1 MKSIL
6 VILILFIT
14 HQTWAQTDTI
24 PAVKPDVDFFKQLYQ
39 ADSITGGKVT
49 LHGDPKIE
57 QLMKLNLS
65 VNRKE
70 QAFQGYRIQILSASS
85 YNTNID
91 TLKSYTQRFEEEF
104 PDIRAYLQYTDP
116 DFKIRVGNFR
126 TRIETI
132 PALKR
137 IRKKYAG
144 AYPVKTVIYLKEL
157 DPVVEQDTIP
167 LTPRELMPSL

>member
-6 VILILFIT
+6 VILILFLAN
-14 HQTWAQTDTI
+14 QTWAQTDSI
-24 PAVKPDVDFFKQLYQ
+24 PPVKPEVNFLEKLSRP
-39 ADSITGGKVT
+39 DSITGGKVI
-49 LHGDPKIE
+49 LHRDPKIE

-65 VNRKE
+65 INKKE
-70 QAFQGYRIQILSASS
+70 RAFQGYRIQILSTSS
-85 YNTNID
+85 YNVNID
-91 TLKSYTQRFEEEF
+91 TLKSYTQKFEEEF

-126 TRIETI
+126 TRVEAI

-144 AYPVKTVIYLKEL
+144 AYPVKTMIYLNEL
-157 DPVVEQDTIP
+157 DPVQKQDTLP
-167 LTPRELMPSL
+167 ATLQELLMP

>member
-1 MKSIL
+1 
-6 VILILFIT
+6 
-14 HQTWAQTDTI
+14 
-24 PAVKPDVDFFKQLYQ
+24 
-39 ADSITGGKVT
+39 
-49 LHGDPKIE
+49 
-57 QLMKLNLS
+57 MKLNLS

-70 QAFQGYRIQILSASS
+70 QAFQGYRIQILSVSS

-167 LTPRELMPSL
+167 LTPQELMPSL